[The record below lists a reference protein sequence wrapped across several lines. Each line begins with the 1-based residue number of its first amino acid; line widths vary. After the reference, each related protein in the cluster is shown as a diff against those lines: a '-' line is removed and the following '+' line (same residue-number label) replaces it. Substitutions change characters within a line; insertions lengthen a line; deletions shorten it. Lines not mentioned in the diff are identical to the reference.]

1 MKKGEA
7 KGGAKGAGGRPSAVR
22 RTRQSQTGKLVGVLV
37 AIAVIGVAA
46 LGYAYTTGKN
56 KVRTVDPNAKPLVA
70 EGHVM
75 GNPAAPLQVLEF
87 GDFECPQCGNFS
99 VVSEPDVRKRLIEP
113 GTISLRYFDFPLPMH
128 RNTWPASNAAA
139 CAEEQGKFWQMH
151 DQLYANQS
159 EWNGE
164 ATGRPK
170 SMFLNYAKA
179 IGLDGDKFEQC
190 FDAEKYRPKIEA
202 NAQEA
207 ERRGINSTPTFVIG
221 KRVVPGNIGYDAFK
235 KYVDSALVEAKAAG
249 TTATSSPAATPATT
263 TAPAAAATK
272 PR

>member
-1 MKKGEA
+1 VKKGTA
-7 KGGAKGAGGRPSAVR
+7 KGGAKGAGRPSAVR
-22 RTRQSQTGKLVGVLV
+22 RTRQAQTGRLVGVLV
-37 AIAVIGVAA
+37 AIAVIGAAA

-70 EGHVM
+70 EGHVI
-75 GNPAAPLQVLEF
+75 GSPTAPLQVLEF

-99 VVSEPDVRKRLIEP
+99 VVSEPDVRKRLINP
-113 GTISLRYFDFPLPMH
+113 GTISLRYFDYPLPMH

-139 CAEEQGKFWQMH
+139 CADEQGKFWEMH

-164 ATGRPK
+164 ATSRPK
-170 SMFLNYAKA
+170 SMFVNYAKA
-179 IGLDGDKFEQC
+179 IGLDVDKFEQC
-190 FDAEKYRPKIEA
+190 FDAEKYRAKIEA

-249 TTATSSPAATPATT
+249 TTAATTSPAAPATA
-263 TAPAAAATK
+263 APAAAATV